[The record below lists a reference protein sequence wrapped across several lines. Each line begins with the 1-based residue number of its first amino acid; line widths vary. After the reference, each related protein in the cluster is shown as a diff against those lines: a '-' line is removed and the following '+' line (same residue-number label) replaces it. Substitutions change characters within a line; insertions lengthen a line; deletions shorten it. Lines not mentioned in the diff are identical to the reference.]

1 MQVLCAFFFF
11 LSLDRK
17 AVHFMIHL
25 YKDYLVWWYWKW
37 CIEDTGCD
45 AIKIKDCDV
54 IKVVI
59 DCSRCVISDM
69 LSMIGCISH
78 LWLVDF
84 NVCDIRCD
92 WLEFFPDQ
100 WLVAWFYGCDVN
112 HCPVIG
118 WFQGVTWNLQCGWLL
133 TPCDWVDKCWVG
145 GSRLWTLLFRFGDF
159 CIAFCKL
166 QP

>member
-92 WLEFFPDQ
+92 WLGFFLISD
-100 WLVAWFYGCDVN
+100 WLVLRMWFKS
-112 HCPVIG
+112 
-118 WFQGVTWNLQCGWLL
+118 L
-133 TPCDWVDKCWVG
+133 PCDWLVSECDMEPAMWLATYALWLG
-145 GSRLWTLLFRFGDF
+145 G
-159 CIAFCKL
+159 
-166 QP
+166 